1 MHQYGTRDVER
12 LLRLS
17 RSTIRAL
24 VEAGFVTPARGP
36 KNTLLFS
43 FQDIIVLRT
52 AQALADAKVPAMR
65 ITRSLQELRK
75 QLPDSMPLSGLSI
88 GAVGDQVVVRD
99 GSGQRQADSGQ
110 YLLSFEGDPGAGSLT
125 VIEPSSGPAKA
136 GARGTRSPD
145 EVRGPGAVERRAVED
160 VQEILE
166 EAAALELDDVEGS
179 VRAYE
184 RAIAV
189 DAARL
194 DARINLGRLLHES
207 GRMDQAEKVYRAA
220 VAAAPHDP
228 LLLYNFGVLLEDTG
242 RRAEAIT
249 AYEAALKDDPEF
261 ADCCYNLA
269 LLYRKEERPRDAIRA
284 MSQYRR
290 LLVSQE
296 E

>member
-24 VEAGFVTPARGP
+24 VDAGFVTPARGP

-52 AQALADAKVPAMR
+52 AQALADAKVPAKR
-65 ITRSLQELRK
+65 ITRSLQELRN

-99 GSGQRQADSGQ
+99 GSGQRQADTGQ

-125 VIEPSSGPAKA
+125 VIEPASAPAKP
-136 GARGTRSPD
+136 GARKSRSPD
-145 EVRGPGAVERRAVED
+145 EVRGERAPKED
-160 VQEILE
+160 VHELLE
-166 EAAALELDDVEGS
+166 EAAALELDDVDGS

-207 GRMDQAEKVYRAA
+207 GRMADAEKVYRAA
-220 VAAAPHDP
+220 IAAAPHDP

-249 AYEAALKDDPEF
+249 AYEAALKDDPDF

-290 LLVSQE
+290 LLGAQQE
-296 E
+296 

>member
-24 VEAGFVTPARGP
+24 VDAGFVTPARGP

-52 AQALADAKVPAMR
+52 AQALADAKVPAKR

-75 QLPDSMPLSGLSI
+75 QLPESMPLSGLSI

-125 VIEPSSGPAKA
+125 VIEPPSSIPAKA
-136 GARGTRSPD
+136 GARKSRSPD
-145 EVRGPGAVERRAVED
+145 EGRGARAPIED
-160 VQEILE
+160 VQDLLE
-166 EAAALELDDVEGS
+166 EAAALELDDIDGS

-207 GRMDQAEKVYRAA
+207 GRMAEAETVYRAA
-220 VAAAPHDP
+220 IAAAPHDP

-249 AYEAALKDDPEF
+249 AYEAALKDDPGF

-290 LLVSQE
+290 LLGAQPD
-296 E
+296 